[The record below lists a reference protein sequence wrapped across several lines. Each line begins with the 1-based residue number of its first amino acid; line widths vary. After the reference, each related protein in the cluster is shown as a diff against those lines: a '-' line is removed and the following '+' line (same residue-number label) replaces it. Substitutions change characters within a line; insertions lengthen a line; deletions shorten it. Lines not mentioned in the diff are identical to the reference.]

1 MTTTGQ
7 QPGIGS
13 QSQPEYSP
21 PRRHRSDRKTL
32 LAAGA
37 TVGALFVGVAV
48 GHSVTTVRTVARP
61 TVTRTVPGPTVTQTV
76 QVQARPQPVVTK
88 TVYKTGSPGQVG
100 TTIVAR
106 FNGSGTQ
113 NTGQFTVPDSWHLS
127 WSYWGCPFAPA
138 NFQVTEYSSDG
149 SMDFNGVSV
158 NELGSGRGPVATYAY
173 GDGGTH
179 YFSINTE
186 GCSWS
191 LAVVTG

>member
-13 QSQPEYSP
+13 ESQSQYSP
-21 PRRHRSDRKTL
+21 PRRHRPGRKTL

-37 TVGALFVGVAV
+37 AVGALFIGMAV
-48 GHSVTTVRTVARP
+48 GHPVTTVRSVAGP

-76 QVQARPQPVVTK
+76 QVQARPQPTVTK
-88 TVYKTGSPGQVG
+88 TVYKTGSPGQGG
-100 TTIVAR
+100 TSILTR
-106 FNGSGTQ
+106 FNGAGTQ
-113 NTGQFTVPDSWHLS
+113 NTGHFTVPDSWHLS

-138 NFQVTEYSSDG
+138 NFQVTEYNSDG

-158 NELGSGRGPVATYAY
+158 NELGSGRGPEATYAY